1 MEKTGKTIVF
11 ILGFVL
17 FLNILILNAGFASA
31 NTLVGGTI
39 YNSDYSEVIGF
50 AHISVQCGSDTHTTD
65 SLNDGTYAIVFDTE
79 SCDASYNVKVIS
91 SKDNL
96 YGEETSLINN
106 STEEGKESI
115 AIANINMKTKA
126 TTGPTTSGGKSSG
139 GGGFYMCG
147 NGKCDSGETA
157 STCAEDC
164 AVKLTYSDEDN
175 ENSGLIELGVS
186 ESEKDQNAITGA
198 VIGESGKGKSYLVIL
213 IVVIALIVILLSAR
227 LIRLNR
233 KK

>member
-31 NTLVGGTI
+31 NTLVAGTI
-39 YNSDYSEVIGF
+39 YEGNPKNG
-50 AHISVQCGSDTHTTD
+50 ISGASVVVYCGLDSLNTI
-65 SLNDGTYAIVFDTE
+65 SLNDGAYAVVFDTD
-79 SCDASYNVKVIS
+79 SCS
-91 SKDNL
+91 
-96 YGEETSLINN
+96 
-106 STEEGKESI
+106 
-115 AIANINMKTKA
+115 NINVQCSYDSTKIIVKIDSSSNPSQDGA
-126 TTGPTTSGGKSSG
+126 PTTSGTRSS

-198 VIGESGKGKSYLVIL
+198 VIGESGKGKSYLIIL